1 MVLDKTLIMKI
12 LVLGS
17 SGQIGSPTC
26 DYLRDNGHKVVEWDI
41 INGSDQDLRLG
52 NYDLYDVM
60 RDCDFVFY
68 FASDVGGAK
77 YLEKYQD
84 SYQFIMNNID
94 IMKFTFTALKDTGTP
109 FLFTSSQMA
118 ELHNSTYGLLKLIG
132 EKLTCDIGGLVVRLW
147 NVYGEEHDAEKS
159 HVITDFIDMAKKDKK
174 IVMRTDGK
182 ESRQLLYVEDCVEC
196 FLTLMNLY
204 DTLDKTKNYHIT
216 NFEWITIKEI
226 AEIVAEISG
235 ASIEVGLNKDNTQMN
250 AMNEADDYILNFWKP
265 KTSIKNGIEKIYFNL

>member
-1 MVLDKTLIMKI
+1 M
-12 LVLGS
+12 
-17 SGQIGSPTC
+17 
-26 DYLRDNGHKVVEWDI
+26 
-41 INGSDQDLRLG
+41 
-52 NYDLYDVM
+52 
-60 RDCDFVFY
+60 F
-68 FASDVGGAK
+68 FARMG
-77 YLEKYQD
+77 
-84 SYQFIMNNID
+84 
-94 IMKFTFTALKDTGTP
+94 
-109 FLFTSSQMA
+109 FLMISQMSQA
-118 ELHNSTYGLLKLIG
+118 SY
-132 EKLTCDIGGLVVRLW
+132 
-147 NVYGEEHDAEKS
+147 
-159 HVITDFIDMAKKDKK
+159 FKK